1 MGALGGPIQ
10 LRQRRPSKTY
20 RRFVQTAISVKVT
33 VTQSEGIPFQ
43 ILRRQSEIVHV
54 GSPRRSSSTRQP
66 PVSGRTITPGLR
78 HQSGTREVA
87 RQCKEVFLWR
97 CASEEFASLNLRTG
111 SRFNWC

>member
-54 GSPRRSSSTRQP
+54 PGFKGCSQHQPELRLGVRRVLRRASS
-66 PVSGRTITPGLR
+66 
-78 HQSGTREVA
+78 
-87 RQCKEVFLWR
+87 
-97 CASEEFASLNLRTG
+97 N
-111 SRFNWC
+111 